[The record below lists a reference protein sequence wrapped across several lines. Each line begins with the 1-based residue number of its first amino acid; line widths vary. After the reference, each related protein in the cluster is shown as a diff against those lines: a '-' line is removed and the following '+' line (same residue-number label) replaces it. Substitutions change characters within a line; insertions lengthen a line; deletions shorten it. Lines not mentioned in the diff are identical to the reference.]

1 MWKVKHIDL
10 NKGVILQLTNKLNTE
25 YTLRSFHLHV
35 LFPKLDGEAHA
46 LLLDYV
52 MQPNEVVEIP
62 MKIHAGKV
70 PEVGTKVLY
79 AATLNIVL
87 RNYGVNTTSAGRV
100 EVVSAAGDDM
110 KHEGFKISACR
121 SA

>member
-1 MWKVKHIDL
+1 
-10 NKGVILQLTNKLNTE
+10 
-25 YTLRSFHLHV
+25 
-35 LFPKLDGEAHA
+35 
-46 LLLDYV
+46 